1 MAPAIGISI
10 SDHLTGKPGLGFRRT
25 APDGAAAEA
34 EELKWR
40 NLELER
46 ELRERRERE
55 EEMVRE
61 LERTKGMLKSV
72 EEAEERLCAQLG
84 ELEAEA
90 IAQARVYNRRI
101 KALSDRL
108 AEAQRIIAAGVAGLK
123 VQ

>member
-10 SDHLTGKPGLGFRRT
+10 SDHLTGKPGLGLRRT
-25 APDGAAAEA
+25 GAAADA

-46 ELRERRERE
+46 EVRERRERE
-55 EEMVRE
+55 EEMGRE